1 MCVCLSTRRV
11 DWEKLS
17 RSDRVALL
25 VLMEGETG
33 KRQDLVSSWKL
44 DRPIRYIL
52 QEQAERDVVQQ
63 ERRERGTISADARI

>member
-1 MCVCLSTRRV
+1 
-11 DWEKLS
+11 
-17 RSDRVALL
+17 
-25 VLMEGETG
+25 MEGETG